1 MTTIYKIIRAL
12 IVTVLVLAIGVPLV
26 LYVILSMDSVQNRI
40 RDIGERELS
49 SLLGAEVKIGN
60 INIQPFNKISM
71 RDVNVIL
78 EPGDTAV
85 HVDRLGAGVLL
96 FRLVANKRL
105 IFSHAEIIGL
115 DGHLYRD
122 SLGAP
127 LNIQPIID
135 KLSPKDK
142 SKPPTQYDVRINNI
156 VIRQGRITY
165 DVLNLKP
172 VESGKFD
179 KNHIRI
185 FDLKADILLPKIKND
200 DYRADLKR
208 LSLKEGSGINLESLS
223 GKFSF
228 SDKQLAVNSLEILFP
243 ESRLAIDDFELNYE
257 SLDNL
262 KKEYWKLPF
271 RLLLKDG
278 NYVTPKDF
286 VAFAPVLSG
295 IGIPIYLNVDI
306 KGSLENLDIAAL
318 ELNNGDRGLDFSL
331 SGRVEGLPDITSAK
345 IEIPDLYVD
354 CDVNDFLKY
363 YDSLL
368 PLKPHH
374 KENLSRLGY
383 INLLGR
389 IDGAL
394 KDYLATRFD
403 LMTGIGSVNVDVR
416 IDELSDKE
424 SLLVDGTIKSDSI
437 GIGSI
442 LPATHLGMVAFD
454 VHGNAAFSGD
464 KVSTADIELFAPVVE
479 YKGNNINDIN
489 AHLTKN
495 RSLYDGWVLVDDDAI
510 GVMAEA
516 KVDLS
521 RNYYGVEGDIDIY
534 KLNPVKLGILS
545 KYEGYTLSSN
555 IDINLHGPH
564 IDNLDGRMDMKNFKF
579 YNEEG
584 AGIHMDRFSILSS
597 GSSNPQYLTASS
609 DIFDGQLIGTY
620 KFKNLIP
627 QIKSSLAQVLPALIH
642 VSDADEKSEAPSE
655 VLFTLDVKEN
665 ETTAEWMKFFN
676 TPLRILKNI
685 TFNGSFNSAEQYL
698 SANLDIPYLL
708 NKDKF
713 IDNTSL
719 QVTVEGADRNA
730 QLYFTTTVPSK
741 KGPMN
746 VVASAEAENDRVDM
760 RFNWDVD
767 SQEAYNGKIDMTA
780 FLSDSHNSG
789 LEALININKS
799 EAVVNDTI
807 WTIHP
812 ATIVAQ
818 PKLKFYSVDNFD
830 VSRDQQFIK
839 INGIASSNP
848 DDELCLQLRD
858 IDLDY
863 VFETLAID
871 AAMFG
876 GVATGDFYASNL
888 FSDEPRISTPGLSV
902 QNLSYNQALMGD
914 ANIVSTWDN
923 ESKGI
928 TIVADILQPNGY
940 HSYVN
945 GAIFPLAE
953 SLDFNFK
960 AEKLN
965 VKFMKPYM
973 SAFTSDVD
981 GYATGEARLFGTF
994 KLIDMTGEVW
1004 AEDLSIKLDFTNTYY
1019 TTSDSIHLTP
1029 GRIDFS
1035 DVVLKDKYGNSA
1047 KLTGWVT
1054 HKCFKE
1060 PEFEFNIFDARNFLC
1075 YDVTEKINPIW
1086 YGHVFCN
1093 GGAVVKG
1100 VPGFIDMNVNI
1111 STAPQSSFTFVL
1123 SDTEAAEEY
1132 TFLSFHDRDEIKG
1145 NLLLSVEDPQTA
1157 NIRRLKDYYERLN
1170 RQEESA
1176 SVYRMNLLVD
1186 VNPQAEMIL
1195 VMDPIG
1201 GDRIRA
1207 RGNGNLRMEYN
1218 SADEDLKMF
1227 GTYTLTQGNYN
1238 FTLQDIII
1246 KDFSIKPGSSIAFHG
1261 DPYAAQLDIDAVY
1274 QVNANLSDLDESF
1287 LQDRDLNRTNVPVHA
1302 LLKVDGEMQQP
1313 DISFDLEF
1321 PTLTQDIY
1329 RKVKSIVSTED
1340 MMNRQII
1347 YLLALNRFYTP
1358 DYMASTTKGN
1368 ELFSVASSTISSQ
1381 LSSMLG
1387 HLSDN
1392 WSIAPSIRSDRGDF
1406 SDTEVDLALSSY
1418 LLNNR
1423 LLFNGNFGYRDK
1435 AMNNNSFIGDFDIEY
1450 LLNRS
1455 GNIRL
1460 KAYNRYNDQ
1469 NYYVKSALTTQGV
1482 GVVFKRDFDSFLSF
1496 LRRMRKK
1503 KEEPVENKDI
1513 EPVEVHDDEDWLKI
1527 GTKEDNNESIQQ

>member
-12 IVTVLVLAIGVPLV
+12 IVTVLALAIGAPLV
-26 LYVILSMDSVQNRI
+26 LYVVLSMDSVQNNI
-40 RDIGERELS
+40 RDIGEKELS
-49 SLLGAEVKIGN
+49 TLLGAEVKIGS
-60 INIQPFNKISM
+60 INIQPFNKLSM
-71 RDVNVIL
+71 RNVDVIVA
-78 EPGDTAV
+78 PGDTAL

-96 FRLVANKRL
+96 YRLIANKRL

-115 DGHLYRD
+115 NGRVYRD
-122 SLGAP
+122 SIGAP

-142 SKPPTQYDVRINNI
+142 NKPPTKYDVRINNI
-156 VIRQGRITY
+156 VIRRGRVSY
-165 DVLNLKP
+165 DVLNVKP
-172 VESGKFD
+172 AEDGKFD
-179 KNHIRI
+179 KNHLKVY
-185 FDLKADILLPKIKND
+185 DLKADILLPKIKND
-200 DYRADLKR
+200 DYMVDLKR
-208 LSLKEGSGINLESLS
+208 LSLKEASGINLESLS
-223 GKFSF
+223 GKFNV
-228 SDKQLAVNSLEILFP
+228 SDKGLSVNLLEILLP
-243 ESRLAIDDFELNYE
+243 KSRLAIDEFKLDYNSWDEL
-257 SLDNL
+257 
-262 KKEYWKLPF
+262 KERITRLPF
-271 RLLLKDG
+271 HLVLSGD
-278 NYVTPKDF
+278 NYVTPAD
-286 VAFAPVLSG
+286 VSAFMPALSSINTPV
-295 IGIPIYLNVDI
+295 YLDVDVTGPVDDLNI
-306 KGSLENLDIAAL
+306 SVL
-318 ELNNGDRGLDFSL
+318 ELNNGDKGVDFAV
-331 SGRVEGLPDITSAK
+331 SGKVKGLPDIKSA
-345 IEIPDLYVD
+345 EFQIPDLYVD
-354 CDVNDFLKY
+354 CDIKDILHY
-363 YDSLL
+363 YDALI
-368 PLKPHH
+368 PLKPHE
-374 KENLSRLGY
+374 KESLSRLDY
-383 INLLGR
+383 INISGHV
-389 IDGAL
+389 DGGINDVL
-394 KDYLATRFD
+394 SRLD
-403 LMTGIGSVNVDVR
+403 LMTGIGSLNIEAR
-416 IDELSDKE
+416 LKGLADKE
-424 SLLVDGTIKSDSI
+424 PLLIDGTFKSDSI
-437 GIGSI
+437 GLAEV
-442 LPATHLGMVAFD
+442 LPDTRLGKIAFD
-454 VHGNAAFSGD
+454 VHGNVVLANNA
-464 KVSTADIELFAPVVE
+464 VNRADVELFAPHVE
-479 YKGNNINDIN
+479 YKGHDISDIN
-489 AHLTKN
+489 AHVTKN
-495 RSLYDGWVLVDDDAI
+495 GNLCDGWLLVDDDALS
-510 GVMAEA
+510 VMAEA
-516 KVDLS
+516 NVDT
-521 RNYYGVEGDIDIY
+521 NKKGYGVEGNIDIY
-534 KLNPVKLGILS
+534 KFVPSLLGMLP
-545 KYEGYTLSSN
+545 KYEGYALRSN
-555 IDINLHGPH
+555 IDVNLHGPN
-564 IDNLDGRMDMKNFKF
+564 IDNLDGRVDIKHLTFH
-579 YNEEG
+579 NEEG
-584 AGIHMDRFSILSS
+584 NGVHMDRFSILSS
-597 GSSNPQYLTASS
+597 GSSSPQYMTVSS
-609 DIFDGQLIGTY
+609 DIFDGQIIGTY
-620 KFKNLIP
+620 RFKSLIP
-627 QIKSSLAQVLPALIH
+627 QIKYSLAQALPALIL
-642 VSDADEKSEAPSE
+642 VPAGKSLSDSPSE
-655 VLFTLDVKEN
+655 VLFSFDIKEN
-665 ETTAEWMKFFN
+665 ETTAEWMKFIN
-676 TPLRILKNI
+676 TPVRILKNI
-685 TFNGSFNSAEQYL
+685 TFNGSFNSDEEYL

-719 QVTVEGADRNA
+719 QVTVEGKDKNA

-741 KGPMN
+741 KGAMN
-746 VVASAEAENDRVDM
+746 LVASAEAQDDRVDM

-767 SQEAYNGKIDMTA
+767 NPRSYKGKIDMTS
-780 FLSDSHNSG
+780 FLSNSHDSG

-799 EAVVNDTI
+799 EAIVNDTI

-848 DDELCLQLRD
+848 EDELCLQLRN

-888 FSDEPRISTPGLSV
+888 FSEEPRIATPGLNVES
-902 QNLSYNQALMGD
+902 LSYNHALMGD
-914 ANIVSTWDN
+914 AKIISTWDN
-923 ESKGI
+923 NTKGI
-928 TIVADILQPNGY
+928 NIVADILQPNGY
-940 HSYVN
+940 HSYVD

-953 SLDFNFK
+953 SLDFKFK

-981 GYATGEARLFGTF
+981 GFATGEARLFGTF

-1060 PEFEFNIFDARNFLC
+1060 PEFEFNIFDANNFLC
-1075 YDVTEKINPIW
+1075 YDETEKINPIW

-1093 GGAVVKG
+1093 GGATVKG
-1100 VPGFIDMNVNI
+1100 VPGYIDMNVNI
-1111 STAPQSSFTFVL
+1111 RTAPQSSFTFVL

-1132 TFLSFHDRDEIKG
+1132 TFLTFHDRDEIKG

-1157 NIRRLKDYYERLN
+1157 NIRRLKDYYARLN
-1170 RQEESA
+1170 QQEESS

-1195 VMDPIG
+1195 VMDPVG
-1201 GDRIRA
+1201 GDRIKA

-1227 GTYTLTQGNYN
+1227 GTYTLTQGSYN

-1261 DPYAAQLDIDAVY
+1261 DPYAAQLDIDAIY

-1321 PTLTQDIY
+1321 PTLTQDTY

-1482 GVVFKRDFDSFLSF
+1482 GVIFKRDFDSFLSF
-1496 LRRMRKK
+1496 LRRLKKK
-1503 KEEPVENKDI
+1503 KEETPKKENA
-1513 EPVEVHDDEDWLKI
+1513 EPVDVPDDDDWLKI
-1527 GTKEDNNESIQQ
+1527 GSKDHDGESTKQ

>member
-12 IVTVLVLAIGVPLV
+12 IVTALIVAIGVPLV
-26 LYVILSMDSVQNRI
+26 LYVVLSMDSVQNKI
-40 RDIGERELS
+40 RDIGEKELS
-49 SLLGAEVKIGN
+49 SLLGADVKIGS
-60 INIQPFNKISM
+60 INIQPFNKLSM
-71 RDVNVIL
+71 RDVNVIVQ
-78 EPGDTAV
+78 PGDTAL
-85 HVDRLGAGVLL
+85 HVDRLGAGVLMY
-96 FRLVANKRL
+96 RLVANRRL

-115 DGHLYRD
+115 DGKLHRD
-122 SLGAP
+122 SVGAP

-142 SKPPTQYDVRINNI
+142 TKPPTLYDLRINNI
-156 VIRQGRITY
+156 VIRRGSVSYDILDKKSCDDGR
-165 DVLNLKP
+165 
-172 VESGKFD
+172 FD
-179 KNHIRI
+179 KNHIKVY
-185 FDLKADILLPKIKND
+185 DLKADILLPKIKND
-200 DYRADLKR
+200 DYRVDLKR
-208 LSLKEGSGINLESLS
+208 LSLKEKSGLNLESFS
-223 GKFSF
+223 GKFNV
-228 SDKQLAVNSLEILFP
+228 SDKHLSLNSLEALLP
-243 ESRLAIDDFELNYE
+243 KSRLSVENFELDYNGWN
-257 SLDNL
+257 DL
-262 KKEYWKLPF
+262 KERMKNIPF
-271 RLLLKDG
+271 HLIIGQG
-278 NYVTPKDF
+278 NYVTPSDISAF
-286 VAFAPVLSG
+286 VPVLSS
-295 IGIPIYLNVDI
+295 ITTPVYFDADV
-306 KGSLENLDIAAL
+306 KGTLENIDIASLDI
-318 ELNNGDRGLDFSL
+318 NNGDKGLDFSV
-331 SGRVEGLPDITSAK
+331 SGSVEGLSDVSNAK
-345 IEIPDLYVD
+345 VRISDLYLD
-354 CDVNDFLKY
+354 CNISDIFKY
-363 YDSLL
+363 YDALI
-368 PLKPHH
+368 PLKPHE
-374 KENLSRLGY
+374 KESLARLGY
-383 INLLGR
+383 VNVSGNVNGQLNDLSSR
-389 IDGAL
+389 L
-394 KDYLATRFD
+394 D
-403 LMTGIGSVNVDVR
+403 LMTGIGSVY
-416 IDELSDKE
+416 IDAQLERSTENQSILI
-424 SLLVDGTIKSDSI
+424 DGTFKSDSI
-437 GIGSI
+437 GLATV
-442 LPATHLGMVAFD
+442 LPDTHLGAVAFD
-454 VHGNAAFSGD
+454 VQGNVMLTGNTVN
-464 KVSTADIELFAPVVE
+464 KADVGIYVPKFE
-479 YKGNNINDIN
+479 YKGRNINNLN
-489 AHLTKN
+489 AHVTKK
-495 RSLYDGWVLVDDDAI
+495 RDMYGGWLLIDDDVLS
-510 GVMAEA
+510 VMAEA
-516 KVDLS
+516 DVNKDAS
-521 RNYYGVEGDIDIY
+521 GYGVDGKVDIY
-534 KLNPVKLGILS
+534 KFIPSKLGMMS
-545 KYEGYTLSSN
+545 KYEGYNLMSN
-555 IDINLHGPH
+555 IVVDLHGPH
-564 IDNLDGRMDMKNFKF
+564 FENLDGRLDMKNFRF
-579 YNEEG
+579 SDVDG
-584 AGIHMDRFSILSS
+584 QGVHLDRFSLLSS
-597 GSSNPQYLTASS
+597 GSTNPQYLTVSS
-609 DIFDGQLIGTY
+609 DIFDGQLIGSY
-620 KFKNLIP
+620 KFKNLVA
-627 QIKSSLAQVLPALIH
+627 QIKNTFSQVLPALIKNPNDKLLTT
-642 VSDADEKSEAPSE
+642 SPSE
-655 VLFTLDVKEN
+655 VLFTFDIKEN
-665 ETTAEWMKFFN
+665 ETTAEWMKFLN
-676 TPLRILKNI
+676 TPMRILKNI
-685 TFNGSFNSAEQYL
+685 TFNGSFNSDEQYL

-719 QVTVEGADRNA
+719 QLTVEGNDKNA
-730 QLYFTTTVPSK
+730 QLYFTTMVPSK
-741 KGPMN
+741 KGTMN
-746 VVASAEAENDRVDM
+746 LVASVEAEDNKVDA

-767 SQEAYNGKIDMTA
+767 NPHSYKGKIDMTSY
-780 FLSDSHNSG
+780 LSSSSNSG

-799 EAVVNDTI
+799 EAIVNDTI

-812 ATIVAQ
+812 ATIIAQ

-839 INGIASSNP
+839 INGVASSNP
-848 DDELCLQLRD
+848 EDELCLQLRN

-863 VFETLAID
+863 VFETLAIE

-888 FSDEPRISTPGLSV
+888 FSDEPRISTPGLTV
-902 QNLSYNQALMGD
+902 ENLSYNQALMGN
-914 ANIVSTWDN
+914 AKIVSTWDN
-923 ESKGI
+923 ENKGI

-981 GYATGEARLFGTF
+981 GFATGEARLFGTF

-1060 PEFEFNIFDARNFLC
+1060 PEFEFNIFDADNFLC

-1086 YGHVFCN
+1086 YGHVFCK

-1100 VPGFIDMNVNI
+1100 VPGYIDMNVNI
-1111 STAPQSSFTFVL
+1111 STAPLSTFTFVL
-1123 SDTEAAEEY
+1123 SDAEAAEEY
-1132 TFLSFHDRDEIKG
+1132 TFLTFHDRDEIKG

-1157 NIRRLKDYYERLN
+1157 NIRRLKEYYARLN

-1186 VNPQAEMIL
+1186 VTPQAEMIL
-1195 VMDPIG
+1195 VMDPVG
-1201 GDRIRA
+1201 GDRIKA

-1227 GTYTLTQGNYN
+1227 GTYTLAQGNYN

-1246 KDFSIKPGSSIAFHG
+1246 KDFTIKPGSSIAFHG
-1261 DPYAAQLDIDAVY
+1261 NPYAAQLDIDAVY

-1321 PTLTQDIY
+1321 PTLTQDTY

-1435 AMNNNSFIGDFDIEY
+1435 ALNNNSFIGDFDIEY

-1496 LRRMRKK
+1496 LRRLKK
-1503 KEEPVENKDI
+1503 KKDNPPSEEKREPVAVPE
-1513 EPVEVHDDEDWLKI
+1513 DEDWLKI
-1527 GTKEDNNESIQQ
+1527 GPKDNDGASIPK